1 MALEVKGMH
10 SSGTWLPATVESL
23 TNQTILNDNGYIEY
37 IPACGPVAQLG
48 ARFHGMEE
56 VVGSI
61 PTRSTNLNPPRIKS
75 LSDHLREPYKQRR
88 SGLEMLS
95 VYTRHYSPCTHTDIN
110 HRRCRCPKWIQGTLP
125 DGR

>member
-61 PTRSTNLNPPRIKS
+61 PTRPPYSQQLASS
-75 LSDHLREPYKQRR
+75 LLSRLVSFGVKFPNTFTDTAPPLSIFPPKVTT
-88 SGLEMLS
+88 SG
-95 VYTRHYSPCTHTDIN
+95 
-110 HRRCRCPKWIQGTLP
+110 
-125 DGR
+125 DGF

>member
-61 PTRSTNLNPPRIKS
+61 PTRSTIKS
-75 LSDHLREPYKQRR
+75 TTCKLPPFPLGVIWCQISKHLHRHSAAFEYLSSKSHHIRR
-88 SGLEMLS
+88 
-95 VYTRHYSPCTHTDIN
+95 R
-110 HRRCRCPKWIQGTLP
+110 
-125 DGR
+125 